1 MLMLL
6 LLMLMMLL
14 SMLMLSMLML
24 FFHFFG
30 HETIQLR
37 QFCFPFCFG
46 PNFDSKLTRLAAIV
60 VNVVVVVVVI
70 AAELRFLYLFFIF
83 SKLSVALLSV
93 AGLRNLAWMVA

>member
-1 MLMLL
+1 
-6 LLMLMMLL
+6 
-14 SMLMLSMLML
+14 MLML

-60 VNVVVVVVVI
+60 VNVVVVVVVNGVVI